1 VEPAIFGEFEPG
13 LGAVGLS
20 LACNRGVSND
30 TRFALNLTGLLLV
43 VLAVLAG
50 VIGSFVYAMQP
61 GNGGA
66 VVLTMLVACIGY
78 GFVREGMEQV
88 SRSEW
93 EHPVRR

>member
-1 VEPAIFGEFEPG
+1 M
-13 LGAVGLS
+13 
-20 LACNRGVSND
+20 SNE
-30 TRFALNLTGLLLV
+30 TRFTLNLIGLLILVLV
-43 VLAVLAG
+43 VLSG
-50 VIGSFVYAMQP
+50 VVGSFVYAMQP

-66 VVLTMLVACIGY
+66 IVLTMLVGCIGY